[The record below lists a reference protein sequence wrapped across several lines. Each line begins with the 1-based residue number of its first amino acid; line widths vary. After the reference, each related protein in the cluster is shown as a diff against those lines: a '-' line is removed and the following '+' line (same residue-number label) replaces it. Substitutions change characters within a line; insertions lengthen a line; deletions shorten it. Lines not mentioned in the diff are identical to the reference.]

1 MTLSRSLTI
10 ATAAFATVISLA
22 IGGLELWQKRAS
34 EIRNVHERFA
44 LIDSNS
50 VPALSELVWHL
61 NGAGLQRLA
70 EGIAKQ
76 RDVSRVTI
84 RNAEETLVEIGQPT
98 SGAILREFPLIR
110 SLGTAQVMP
119 EPGEQLG
126 VLLIEVD
133 QSSIERRLLFESI
146 DKLLFSLVLIVL
158 VAGFVLVLLERRVMR
173 HMRRVASHVDQ
184 LRPENLDERLT
195 LERPARARPDELQM
209 LVNGIERMQDS
220 LRQAIDGLEVDI
232 VERMRVEKALREAKA
247 LTDAVFEN
255 VPLMI
260 FLKEAND
267 LKYVMFNRAGEELLG
282 YERQHL
288 LGKTD
293 LDSFP
298 LEQATYFAAADREV
312 LDGEAGRLDV
322 PEERVATASNGER
335 LLHTRKVRIQSPDG
349 TSKFLL
355 GISEDITERKAAEA
369 ELEQHRHNLEALVA
383 TRTAELEMANQ
394 SLSQAKTVA
403 DAANVTKSAF
413 LANMSHEIR
422 TPINGIIGIANLLRR
437 EGVSPQQA
445 KRLDTIDASSQHLLS
460 VINNILDISKI
471 EAGKF
476 TLEEAPV
483 DIGNLLSNVNSILAE
498 RLQAKGL
505 HLQME
510 IGQLPSDLWGDPTRL
525 QQALLNYVTNAV
537 KFTDQGKI
545 TLRVINLNETDDCA
559 MLRFEVTDT
568 GIGIA
573 PQAMR
578 RLFSTFEQADNS
590 MTRKYGGTGLGLAI
604 TRHLAELMG
613 GEAGVESTPSVGST
627 FWFSVCLK
635 KMERRRNVERQE
647 QSVAVDAESLI
658 RQRFAGQR
666 ILVADDEPLNQEIA
680 MTLLQAVGLL
690 VDTADDGVQAVEL
703 VCKRRYAAIF
713 MDMQMPKLNGL
724 EAVRQIR
731 NFAGCGDLQIIAMT
745 ANAFA
750 EDKALCIDAGMN
762 DFLLKPFMPEQLFGV
777 VLRALGQR
785 QAT

>member
-22 IGGLELWQKRAS
+22 IGGLELWQKRES

-50 VPALSELVWHL
+50 VPALSELIWHL
-61 NGAGLQRLA
+61 NGVGLQRLA

-184 LRPENLDERLT
+184 LRPENLDEHLT

-312 LDGEAGRLDV
+312 LDGEVGRLDV

-394 SLSQAKTVA
+394 SLSQAKTAA
-403 DAANVTKSAF
+403 DVANVTKSAF

-422 TPINGIIGIANLLRR
+422 TQINGIIGVANLLRR

-483 DIGNLLSNVNSILAE
+483 DIGSVLGNVNSILAE

-510 IGQLPSDLWGDPTRL
+510 IGQLPCDLWGDPTRL

-573 PQAMR
+573 PEAMR

-731 NFAGCGDLQIIAMT
+731 NFAGCEDLQIIAMT

>member
-1 MTLSRSLTI
+1 MTLSRSLTL

-61 NGAGLQRLA
+61 NGVGLQRLA

-84 RNAEETLVEIGQPT
+84 RNAEDTLVEIGQPT
-98 SGAILREFPLIR
+98 SGAILREFPLVR
-110 SLGTAQVMP
+110 SLGTAKVMP

-126 VLLIEVD
+126 VLVIEVD
-133 QSSIERRLLFESI
+133 QSSIERRLLVESV

-173 HMRRVASHVDQ
+173 HMRRVASYVDQ
-184 LRPENLDERLT
+184 LTPENLDEHLT

-232 VERMRVEKALREAKA
+232 AERMRVEKALREAKA

-260 FLKEAND
+260 FLKEATD

-293 LDSFP
+293 LDSFS
-298 LEQATYFAAADREV
+298 LEQATRFSAADREV

-322 PEERVATASNGER
+322 PQELVSTASNGER

-355 GISEDITERKAAEA
+355 GISEDITDRKAVEA
-369 ELEQHRHNLEALVA
+369 ELEQHRHHLEALVA

-394 SLSQAKTVA
+394 SLSQAKTAA
-403 DAANVTKSAF
+403 DVANVTKSAF

-422 TPINGIIGIANLLRR
+422 TPINGIIGVANLLRR

-483 DIGNLLSNVNSILAE
+483 DIGSVLGNVNSILAE

-505 HLQME
+505 HLLME
-510 IGQLPSDLWGDPTRL
+510 IGQLPGNLWGDPTRL

-545 TLRVINLNETDDCA
+545 TLRVINQNETDDRVT
-559 MLRFEVTDT
+559 LRFEVTDT
-568 GIGIA
+568 GIGIT
-573 PQAMR
+573 PEAMS

-590 MTRKYGGTGLGLAI
+590 MTRKYGGTGLGLVI

-635 KMERRRNVERQE
+635 KMEMRRNVERQE
-647 QSVAVDAESLI
+647 PSAVVDAESLI
-658 RQRFAGQR
+658 RQRYAGQR

-703 VCKRRYAAIF
+703 VCKKRYAAIF

-750 EDKALCIDAGMN
+750 EDKALCIEAGMN
-762 DFLLKPFMPEQLFGV
+762 DFLVKPFMPEQLFGV
-777 VLRALGQR
+777 VLRALDQR
-785 QAT
+785 QAP

>member
-1 MTLSRSLTI
+1 MTLSRSLTL

-50 VPALSELVWHL
+50 VPALSELIWHL
-61 NGAGLQRLA
+61 NGVGLQRLA

-84 RNAEETLVEIGQPT
+84 RNAEDTLVEIGQPT
-98 SGAILREFPLIR
+98 SGAILREFPLVR
-110 SLGTAQVMP
+110 SLGTAKVMP

-126 VLLIEVD
+126 VLVIEVD
-133 QSSIERRLLFESI
+133 QSSIERRLLVESV

-173 HMRRVASHVDQ
+173 HMRRVASYVDQ
-184 LRPENLDERLT
+184 LTPENLDEHLT

-232 VERMRVEKALREAKA
+232 AERMRVEKALREATA
-247 LTDAVFEN
+247 LTDAVFVN

-260 FLKEAND
+260 FLKEATD

-293 LDSFP
+293 LDSFS
-298 LEQATYFAAADREV
+298 LEQATRFSAADREV

-322 PEERVATASNGER
+322 PQELVSTASNGER

-355 GISEDITERKAAEA
+355 GISEDITDRKAVEA
-369 ELEQHRHNLEALVA
+369 ELEQHRHHLEALVA

-394 SLSQAKTVA
+394 SLSQAKTAA
-403 DAANVTKSAF
+403 DVANVTKSAF

-422 TPINGIIGIANLLRR
+422 TQINGIIGVANLLRR

-483 DIGNLLSNVNSILAE
+483 DIGSVLGNVNSILAE

-505 HLQME
+505 HLLME
-510 IGQLPSDLWGDPTRL
+510 IGQLPGNLWGDPTRL

-545 TLRVINLNETDDCA
+545 TLRVINQNETDDRVT
-559 MLRFEVTDT
+559 LRFEVTDT
-568 GIGIA
+568 GIGIT
-573 PQAMR
+573 PEAMS

-590 MTRKYGGTGLGLAI
+590 MTRKYGGTGLGLVI

-635 KMERRRNVERQE
+635 KMEMRRNVERQE
-647 QSVAVDAESLI
+647 PSAVVDAESLI
-658 RQRFAGQR
+658 RQRYAGQR

-703 VCKRRYAAIF
+703 VCKKRYAAIF

-750 EDKALCIDAGMN
+750 EDKALCIEAGMN
-762 DFLLKPFMPEQLFGV
+762 DFLVKPFMPEQLFGV
-777 VLRALGQR
+777 VLRALDQR
-785 QAT
+785 QAP

>member
-1 MTLSRSLTI
+1 MTLSRSLTL

-50 VPALSELVWHL
+50 VPALSELIWHL
-61 NGAGLQRLA
+61 NGVGLQRLA

-84 RNAEETLVEIGQPT
+84 RNAEDTLVEIGQPT
-98 SGAILREFPLIR
+98 SGAILREFPLVR
-110 SLGTAQVMP
+110 SLGTAKVMP

-126 VLLIEVD
+126 VLVIEVD
-133 QSSIERRLLFESI
+133 QSSIERRLLVESV

-173 HMRRVASHVDQ
+173 HMRRVASYVDQ
-184 LRPENLDERLT
+184 LTPENLDEHLT

-232 VERMRVEKALREAKA
+232 AERMRVEKALREAKA

-260 FLKEAND
+260 FLKEATD

-293 LDSFP
+293 LDSFS
-298 LEQATYFAAADREV
+298 LEQATRFSAADREV

-322 PEERVATASNGER
+322 PQELVSTASNGER

-355 GISEDITERKAAEA
+355 GISEDITDRKAVEA
-369 ELEQHRHNLEALVA
+369 ELEQHRHHLEALVA

-394 SLSQAKTVA
+394 SLSQAKTAA
-403 DAANVTKSAF
+403 DVANVTKSAF

-422 TPINGIIGIANLLRR
+422 TPINGIIGVANLLRR

-483 DIGNLLSNVNSILAE
+483 DIGSVLGNVNSILAE

-505 HLQME
+505 HLLME
-510 IGQLPSDLWGDPTRL
+510 IGQLPGNLWGDPTRL

-545 TLRVINLNETDDCA
+545 TLRVINQNETDDRVT
-559 MLRFEVTDT
+559 LRFEVTDT
-568 GIGIA
+568 GIGIT
-573 PQAMR
+573 PEAMS

-590 MTRKYGGTGLGLAI
+590 MTRKYGGTGLGLVI

-635 KMERRRNVERQE
+635 KMKMRRNVERQE
-647 QSVAVDAESLI
+647 PSAVVDAESLI
-658 RQRFAGQR
+658 RQRYAGQR

-703 VCKRRYAAIF
+703 VCKKRYAAIF

-750 EDKALCIDAGMN
+750 EDKALCIEAGMN
-762 DFLLKPFMPEQLFGV
+762 DFLVKPFMPEQLFGV
-777 VLRALGQR
+777 VLRALDQR
-785 QAT
+785 QAP

>member
-1 MTLSRSLTI
+1 MTLSRSLTL

-61 NGAGLQRLA
+61 NGVGLQRLA

-84 RNAEETLVEIGQPT
+84 RNAEDTLVEIGQPT
-98 SGAILREFPLIR
+98 SGAILREFPLVR
-110 SLGTAQVMP
+110 SLGTAKVMP

-126 VLLIEVD
+126 VLVIEVD
-133 QSSIERRLLFESI
+133 QSSIERRLLVESV

-173 HMRRVASHVDQ
+173 HMRRVASYVDQ
-184 LRPENLDERLT
+184 LTPENLDEHLT

-232 VERMRVEKALREAKA
+232 AERMRVEKALREAKA

-260 FLKEAND
+260 FLKEATD

-293 LDSFP
+293 LDSFS
-298 LEQATYFAAADREV
+298 LEQATRFSAADREV

-322 PEERVATASNGER
+322 SQELVSTASNGER

-355 GISEDITERKAAEA
+355 GISEDITDRKAVEA
-369 ELEQHRHNLEALVA
+369 ELEQHRHHLEALVA

-394 SLSQAKTVA
+394 SLSQAKTAA
-403 DAANVTKSAF
+403 DVANVTKSAF

-422 TPINGIIGIANLLRR
+422 TPINGIIGVANLLRR

-483 DIGNLLSNVNSILAE
+483 DIGSVLGNVNSILAE

-505 HLQME
+505 HLLME
-510 IGQLPSDLWGDPTRL
+510 IGQLPGNLWGDPTRL

-545 TLRVINLNETDDCA
+545 TLRVINQNETDDRVT
-559 MLRFEVTDT
+559 LRFEVTDT
-568 GIGIA
+568 GIGIT
-573 PQAMR
+573 PEAMS

-590 MTRKYGGTGLGLAI
+590 MTRKYGGTGLGLVI

-635 KMERRRNVERQE
+635 KMEMRRNVERQE
-647 QSVAVDAESLI
+647 PSAVVDAESLI
-658 RQRFAGQR
+658 RQRYAGQR

-703 VCKRRYAAIF
+703 VCKKRYAAIF

-750 EDKALCIDAGMN
+750 EDKALCIEAGMN
-762 DFLLKPFMPEQLFGV
+762 DFLVKPFMPEQLFGV
-777 VLRALGQR
+777 VLRALDQR
-785 QAT
+785 QAP

>member
-1 MTLSRSLTI
+1 MTLSRSLTL

-50 VPALSELVWHL
+50 VPALSELIWHL
-61 NGAGLQRLA
+61 NGVGLQRLA

-84 RNAEETLVEIGQPT
+84 RNAEDTLVEIGQPT
-98 SGAILREFPLIR
+98 SGAILREFPLVR
-110 SLGTAQVMP
+110 SLGTAKVMP

-126 VLLIEVD
+126 VLVIEVD
-133 QSSIERRLLFESI
+133 QSSIERRLLVESV

-158 VAGFVLVLLERRVMR
+158 VAGFVLVLLERRLMR
-173 HMRRVASHVDQ
+173 HMRRVASYVDQ
-184 LRPENLDERLT
+184 LTPENLDEHLT

-232 VERMRVEKALREAKA
+232 AERMRVEKALREAKA

-260 FLKEAND
+260 FLKEATD

-293 LDSFP
+293 LDSFS
-298 LEQATYFAAADREV
+298 LEQATRFSAADREV

-322 PEERVATASNGER
+322 PQELVSTASNGER

-355 GISEDITERKAAEA
+355 GISEDITDRKAVEA
-369 ELEQHRHNLEALVA
+369 ELEQHRHHLEALVA

-394 SLSQAKTVA
+394 SLSQAKTAA
-403 DAANVTKSAF
+403 DVANVTKSAF

-422 TPINGIIGIANLLRR
+422 TPINGIIGVANLLRR

-483 DIGNLLSNVNSILAE
+483 DIGSVLGNVNSILAE

-505 HLQME
+505 HLLME
-510 IGQLPSDLWGDPTRL
+510 IGQLPGNLWGDPTRL

-545 TLRVINLNETDDCA
+545 TLRVINQNETDDCVT
-559 MLRFEVTDT
+559 LRFEVTDT
-568 GIGIA
+568 GIGIT
-573 PQAMR
+573 PEAMS

-590 MTRKYGGTGLGLAI
+590 MTRKYGGTGLGLVI

-635 KMERRRNVERQE
+635 KMEMRRNVERQE
-647 QSVAVDAESLI
+647 PSAVVDAESLI
-658 RQRFAGQR
+658 RQRYAGQR

-703 VCKRRYAAIF
+703 VCKKRYAAIF

-750 EDKALCIDAGMN
+750 EDKALCIEAGMN
-762 DFLLKPFMPEQLFGV
+762 DFLVKPFMPEQLFGV
-777 VLRALGQR
+777 VLRALDQR
-785 QAT
+785 QAP

>member
-1 MTLSRSLTI
+1 MTLSRSLTL

-61 NGAGLQRLA
+61 NGVGLQRLA

-84 RNAEETLVEIGQPT
+84 RNAEDTLVEIGQPT
-98 SGAILREFPLIR
+98 SGAILREFPLVR
-110 SLGTAQVMP
+110 SLGTAKVMP

-126 VLLIEVD
+126 VLVIEVD
-133 QSSIERRLLFESI
+133 QSSIERRLLVESV

-173 HMRRVASHVDQ
+173 HMRRVASYVDQ
-184 LRPENLDERLT
+184 LTPENLDEHLT

-232 VERMRVEKALREAKA
+232 AERMRVEKALREAKA

-260 FLKEAND
+260 FLKEATD

-293 LDSFP
+293 LDSFS
-298 LEQATYFAAADREV
+298 LEQATRFTAADREV

-322 PEERVATASNGER
+322 PQELVSTASNGER

-355 GISEDITERKAAEA
+355 GISEDITDRKAVEA
-369 ELEQHRHNLEALVA
+369 ELEQHRHHLEALVA

-394 SLSQAKTVA
+394 SLSQAKTAA
-403 DAANVTKSAF
+403 DVANVTKSAF

-422 TPINGIIGIANLLRR
+422 TPINGIIGVANLLRR

-483 DIGNLLSNVNSILAE
+483 DIGSVLGNVNSILAE

-505 HLQME
+505 HLLME
-510 IGQLPSDLWGDPTRL
+510 IGQLPGNLWGDPTRL

-545 TLRVINLNETDDCA
+545 TLRVINQNETDDCVT
-559 MLRFEVTDT
+559 LRFEVTDT
-568 GIGIA
+568 GIGIT
-573 PQAMR
+573 PEAMS

-590 MTRKYGGTGLGLAI
+590 MTRKYGGTGLGLVI

-635 KMERRRNVERQE
+635 KMKMRRNVERQE
-647 QSVAVDAESLI
+647 PSAVVDAESLI
-658 RQRFAGQR
+658 RQRYAGQR

-703 VCKRRYAAIF
+703 VCKKRYAAIF

-750 EDKALCIDAGMN
+750 EDKALCIEAGMN
-762 DFLLKPFMPEQLFGV
+762 DFLVKPFMPEQLFGV
-777 VLRALGQR
+777 VLRALDQR
-785 QAT
+785 

>member
-1 MTLSRSLTI
+1 MTLSRSLTL

-50 VPALSELVWHL
+50 VPALSELIWHL
-61 NGAGLQRLA
+61 NGVGLQRLA

-84 RNAEETLVEIGQPT
+84 RNAEDTLVEIGQPT
-98 SGAILREFPLIR
+98 SGAILREFPLVR
-110 SLGTAQVMP
+110 SLGTAKVMP

-126 VLLIEVD
+126 VLVIEVD
-133 QSSIERRLLFESI
+133 QSSIERRLLVESV

-173 HMRRVASHVDQ
+173 HMRRVASYVDQ
-184 LRPENLDERLT
+184 LTPENLDEHLT

-232 VERMRVEKALREAKA
+232 AERMRVEKALREAKA

-260 FLKEAND
+260 FLKEATD

-293 LDSFP
+293 LDSFS
-298 LEQATYFAAADREV
+298 LEQATRFSAADREV

-322 PEERVATASNGER
+322 PQELVSTASNGER

-355 GISEDITERKAAEA
+355 GISEDITDRKAVEA
-369 ELEQHRHNLEALVA
+369 ELEQHRHHLEALVA

-394 SLSQAKTVA
+394 SLSQAKTAA
-403 DAANVTKSAF
+403 DVANVTKSAF

-422 TPINGIIGIANLLRR
+422 TQINGIIGVANLLRR

-483 DIGNLLSNVNSILAE
+483 DIGSVLGNVNSILAE

-505 HLQME
+505 HLLME
-510 IGQLPSDLWGDPTRL
+510 IGQLPGNLWGDPTRL

-545 TLRVINLNETDDCA
+545 TLRVINQNETDDCVT
-559 MLRFEVTDT
+559 LRFEVTDT
-568 GIGIA
+568 GIGIT
-573 PQAMR
+573 PEAMS

-635 KMERRRNVERQE
+635 KMEMRRNVERQE
-647 QSVAVDAESLI
+647 PSAVVDAESLI
-658 RQRFAGQR
+658 RQRYAGQR

-703 VCKRRYAAIF
+703 VCKKRYAAIF

-750 EDKALCIDAGMN
+750 EDKALCIEAGMN
-762 DFLLKPFMPEQLFGV
+762 DFLVKPFMPEQLFGV
-777 VLRALGQR
+777 VLRALDQR
-785 QAT
+785 QAP

>member
-1 MTLSRSLTI
+1 MI
-10 ATAAFATVISLA
+10 
-22 IGGLELWQKRAS
+22 
-34 EIRNVHERFA
+34 
-44 LIDSNS
+44 
-50 VPALSELVWHL
+50 WHL
-61 NGAGLQRLA
+61 NGVGLQRLA

-84 RNAEETLVEIGQPT
+84 RNAEDTLVEIGQPT
-98 SGAILREFPLIR
+98 SGAILREFPLVR
-110 SLGTAQVMP
+110 SLGTAKVMP

-126 VLLIEVD
+126 VLVIEVD
-133 QSSIERRLLFESI
+133 QSSIERRLLVESV

-173 HMRRVASHVDQ
+173 HMRRVASYVDQ
-184 LRPENLDERLT
+184 LTPENLDEHLT

-232 VERMRVEKALREAKA
+232 AERMRVEKALREAKA

-260 FLKEAND
+260 FLKEATD

-293 LDSFP
+293 LDSFS
-298 LEQATYFAAADREV
+298 LEQATRFSAADREV

-322 PEERVATASNGER
+322 PQESVSTASNGER

-355 GISEDITERKAAEA
+355 GISEDITDRKAVEA
-369 ELEQHRHNLEALVA
+369 ELEQHRHHLEALVA

-394 SLSQAKTVA
+394 SLSQAKTAA
-403 DAANVTKSAF
+403 DVANVTKSAF

-422 TPINGIIGIANLLRR
+422 TPINGIIGVANLLRR

-483 DIGNLLSNVNSILAE
+483 DIGSVLGNVNSILAE

-505 HLQME
+505 HLLME
-510 IGQLPSDLWGDPTRL
+510 IGQLPGNLWGDPTRL

-545 TLRVINLNETDDCA
+545 TLRVINQNETDDRVT
-559 MLRFEVTDT
+559 LRFEVTDT
-568 GIGIA
+568 GIGIT
-573 PQAMR
+573 PEAMS

-590 MTRKYGGTGLGLAI
+590 MTRKYGGTGLGLVI

-635 KMERRRNVERQE
+635 KMEMRRNVERQE
-647 QSVAVDAESLI
+647 PSAVVDAESLI
-658 RQRFAGQR
+658 RQRYAGQR

-703 VCKRRYAAIF
+703 VCKKRYAAIF

-750 EDKALCIDAGMN
+750 EDKALCIEAGMN
-762 DFLLKPFMPEQLFGV
+762 DFLVKPFMPEQLFGV
-777 VLRALGQR
+777 VLRALDQR
-785 QAT
+785 QAP

>member
-1 MTLSRSLTI
+1 MTLSRSLTL

-50 VPALSELVWHL
+50 VPALSELIWHL
-61 NGAGLQRLA
+61 NGVGLQRLA

-84 RNAEETLVEIGQPT
+84 RNAEDTLVEIGQPT
-98 SGAILREFPLIR
+98 SGAILREFPLVR
-110 SLGTAQVMP
+110 SLGTAKVMP

-126 VLLIEVD
+126 VLVIEVD
-133 QSSIERRLLFESI
+133 QSSIERRLLVESV

-173 HMRRVASHVDQ
+173 HMRRVASYVDQ
-184 LRPENLDERLT
+184 LTPENLDEHLT

-209 LVNGIERMQDS
+209 LVDGIERMQDS

-232 VERMRVEKALREAKA
+232 AERMRVEKALREAKA

-260 FLKEAND
+260 FLKEATD

-293 LDSFP
+293 LDSFS
-298 LEQATYFAAADREV
+298 LEQATRFSAADREV

-322 PEERVATASNGER
+322 PQELVSTASNGER

-355 GISEDITERKAAEA
+355 GISEDITDRKAVEA
-369 ELEQHRHNLEALVA
+369 ELEQHRHHLEALVA

-394 SLSQAKTVA
+394 SLSQAKTAA
-403 DAANVTKSAF
+403 DVANVTKSAF

-422 TPINGIIGIANLLRR
+422 TQINGIIGVANLLRR

-483 DIGNLLSNVNSILAE
+483 DIGSVLGNVNSILAE

-505 HLQME
+505 HLLME
-510 IGQLPSDLWGDPTRL
+510 IGQLPGNLWGDPTRL

-545 TLRVINLNETDDCA
+545 TLRVINQNETDDCVT
-559 MLRFEVTDT
+559 LRFEVTDT
-568 GIGIA
+568 GIGIT
-573 PQAMR
+573 PEAMS

-590 MTRKYGGTGLGLAI
+590 MTRKYGGTGLGLVI

-635 KMERRRNVERQE
+635 KMEMRRNVERQE
-647 QSVAVDAESLI
+647 PSAVVDAESLI
-658 RQRFAGQR
+658 RQRYAGQR

-703 VCKRRYAAIF
+703 VCKKRYAAIF

-750 EDKALCIDAGMN
+750 EDKALCIEAGMN
-762 DFLLKPFMPEQLFGV
+762 DFLVKPFMPEQLFGV
-777 VLRALGQR
+777 VLRALDQR
-785 QAT
+785 QAP

>member
-1 MTLSRSLTI
+1 MTLSRSLTL

-50 VPALSELVWHL
+50 VPALSELIWHL
-61 NGAGLQRLA
+61 NGVGLQRLA

-84 RNAEETLVEIGQPT
+84 RNAEDTLVEIGQPT
-98 SGAILREFPLIR
+98 SGAILREFPLVR
-110 SLGTAQVMP
+110 SLGTAKVMP

-126 VLLIEVD
+126 VLVIEVD
-133 QSSIERRLLFESI
+133 QSSIERRLLVESV

-173 HMRRVASHVDQ
+173 HMRRVASYVDQ
-184 LRPENLDERLT
+184 LTPENLDEHLT

-232 VERMRVEKALREAKA
+232 AERMRVEKALREAKA

-260 FLKEAND
+260 FLKEATD

-293 LDSFP
+293 LDSFS
-298 LEQATYFAAADREV
+298 LEQATRFSAADREV

-322 PEERVATASNGER
+322 PQESVSTASNGER

-355 GISEDITERKAAEA
+355 GISEDITDRKAVEA
-369 ELEQHRHNLEALVA
+369 ELEQHRHHLEALVA

-394 SLSQAKTVA
+394 SLSQAKTAA
-403 DAANVTKSAF
+403 DVANVTKSAF

-422 TPINGIIGIANLLRR
+422 TQINGIIGVANLLRR

-483 DIGNLLSNVNSILAE
+483 DIGSVLGNVNSILAE

-505 HLQME
+505 HLLME
-510 IGQLPSDLWGDPTRL
+510 IGQLPGNLWGDPTRL

-545 TLRVINLNETDDCA
+545 TLRVINQNETDDRVT
-559 MLRFEVTDT
+559 LRFEVTDT
-568 GIGIA
+568 GIGIT
-573 PQAMR
+573 PEAMS

-590 MTRKYGGTGLGLAI
+590 MTRKYGGTGLGLVI

-635 KMERRRNVERQE
+635 KMEMRRNVERQE
-647 QSVAVDAESLI
+647 PSAVVDAESLI
-658 RQRFAGQR
+658 RQRYAGQR

-703 VCKRRYAAIF
+703 VCKKRYAAIF

-750 EDKALCIDAGMN
+750 EDKALCIEAGMN
-762 DFLLKPFMPEQLFGV
+762 DFLVKPFMPEQLFGV
-777 VLRALGQR
+777 VLRALDQR
-785 QAT
+785 QAP

>member
-1 MTLSRSLTI
+1 MTLSRSLTL

-61 NGAGLQRLA
+61 NGVGLQRLA

-84 RNAEETLVEIGQPT
+84 RNAEDTLVEIGQPT
-98 SGAILREFPLIR
+98 SGAILREFPLVR
-110 SLGTAQVMP
+110 SLGTAKVMP

-126 VLLIEVD
+126 VLVIEVD
-133 QSSIERRLLFESI
+133 QSSIERRLLVESV

-173 HMRRVASHVDQ
+173 HMRRVASYVDQ
-184 LRPENLDERLT
+184 LTPENLDEHLT

-232 VERMRVEKALREAKA
+232 AERMRVEKALREAKA

-260 FLKEAND
+260 FLKEATD

-293 LDSFP
+293 LDSFS
-298 LEQATYFAAADREV
+298 LEQATRFSAADREV

-322 PEERVATASNGER
+322 PQELVSTASNGER

-355 GISEDITERKAAEA
+355 GISEDITDRKAVEA
-369 ELEQHRHNLEALVA
+369 ELEQHRHHLEALVA

-394 SLSQAKTVA
+394 SLSQAKTAA
-403 DAANVTKSAF
+403 DVANVTKSAF

-422 TPINGIIGIANLLRR
+422 TQINGIIGVANLLRR

-483 DIGNLLSNVNSILAE
+483 DIGSVLGNVNSILAE

-505 HLQME
+505 HLLME
-510 IGQLPSDLWGDPTRL
+510 IGQLPGNLWGDPTRL

-545 TLRVINLNETDDCA
+545 TLRVINQNETDDCVT
-559 MLRFEVTDT
+559 LRFEVTDT
-568 GIGIA
+568 GIGIT
-573 PQAMR
+573 PEAMS

-590 MTRKYGGTGLGLAI
+590 MTRKYGGTGLGLVI

-635 KMERRRNVERQE
+635 KMEMRRNVERQE
-647 QSVAVDAESLI
+647 PSAVVDAESLI
-658 RQRFAGQR
+658 RQRYAGQR

-703 VCKRRYAAIF
+703 VCKKRYAAIF

-750 EDKALCIDAGMN
+750 EDKALCIEAGMN
-762 DFLLKPFMPEQLFGV
+762 DFLVKPFMPEQLFGV
-777 VLRALGQR
+777 VLRALDQR
-785 QAT
+785 QAP

>member
-1 MTLSRSLTI
+1 MTLSRSLTL

-50 VPALSELVWHL
+50 VPALSELIWHL
-61 NGAGLQRLA
+61 NGVGLQRLA

-84 RNAEETLVEIGQPT
+84 RNAEDTLVEIGQPT
-98 SGAILREFPLIR
+98 SGAILREFPLVR
-110 SLGTAQVMP
+110 SLGTAKVMP

-126 VLLIEVD
+126 VLVIEVD
-133 QSSIERRLLFESI
+133 QSSIERRLLVESV

-173 HMRRVASHVDQ
+173 HMRRVASYVDQ
-184 LRPENLDERLT
+184 LTPENLDEHLT

-209 LVNGIERMQDS
+209 LVDGIERMQDS

-232 VERMRVEKALREAKA
+232 AERMRVEKALREAKA

-260 FLKEAND
+260 FLKEATD

-293 LDSFP
+293 LDSFS
-298 LEQATYFAAADREV
+298 LEQATRFSAADREV

-322 PEERVATASNGER
+322 PQELVSTASNGER

-355 GISEDITERKAAEA
+355 GISEDITDRKAVEA
-369 ELEQHRHNLEALVA
+369 ELEQHRHHLEALVA

-394 SLSQAKTVA
+394 SLSQAKTAA
-403 DAANVTKSAF
+403 DVANVTKSAF

-422 TPINGIIGIANLLRR
+422 TQINGIIGVANLLRR

-483 DIGNLLSNVNSILAE
+483 DIGSVLGNVNSILAE

-505 HLQME
+505 HLLME
-510 IGQLPSDLWGDPTRL
+510 IGQLPGNLWGDPTRL

-545 TLRVINLNETDDCA
+545 TLRVINQNETDDRVT
-559 MLRFEVTDT
+559 LRFEVTDT
-568 GIGIA
+568 GIGIT
-573 PQAMR
+573 PEAMS

-590 MTRKYGGTGLGLAI
+590 MTRKYGGTGLGLVI

-635 KMERRRNVERQE
+635 KMEMRRNVERQE
-647 QSVAVDAESLI
+647 PSAVVDAESLI
-658 RQRFAGQR
+658 RQRYAGQR

-703 VCKRRYAAIF
+703 VCKKRYAAIF

-750 EDKALCIDAGMN
+750 EDKALCIEAGMN
-762 DFLLKPFMPEQLFGV
+762 DFLVKPFMPEQLFGV
-777 VLRALGQR
+777 VLRALDQR
-785 QAT
+785 QAP

>member
-1 MTLSRSLTI
+1 MTLSRSLTL

-22 IGGLELWQKRAS
+22 IGGLELWQKHAS
-34 EIRNVHERFA
+34 ELRNVHERFA
-44 LIDSNS
+44 LIESNS

-61 NGAGLQRLA
+61 NGLGLEHLA

-84 RNAEETLVEIGQPT
+84 RSAEETLVEIGKPT
-98 SGAILREFPLIR
+98 SGAILREFPLVR
-110 SLGTAQVMP
+110 SLGPAQVRP

-126 VLLIEVD
+126 VLAIEVD
-133 QSSIERRLLFESI
+133 QSAIKRRLLAESA

-173 HMRRVASHVDQ
+173 HMRRVASYVDQ
-184 LRPENLDERLT
+184 LTPENLDEHLT
-195 LERPARARPDELQM
+195 LERAARTHPDELQM
-209 LVNGIERMQDS
+209 LVNGVERMQDS

-232 VERMRVEKALREAKA
+232 AERMRVEKALREAKA

-260 FLKEAND
+260 FLKEATD

-293 LDSFP
+293 LDSFS
-298 LEQATYFAAADREV
+298 LEQATRFTAADREV

-322 PEERVATASNGER
+322 PQESVSTASNGER

-355 GISEDITERKAAEA
+355 GISEDITDRKAVEA
-369 ELEQHRHNLEALVA
+369 ELEQHRHHLEALVA

-394 SLSQAKTVA
+394 SLSQAKTAA
-403 DAANVTKSAF
+403 DVANVTKSAF

-422 TPINGIIGIANLLRR
+422 TPINGIIGVANLLRR

-483 DIGNLLSNVNSILAE
+483 DIGSVLGNVNSILAE

-505 HLQME
+505 HLLME
-510 IGQLPSDLWGDPTRL
+510 IGQLPGNLWGDPTRL

-545 TLRVINLNETDDCA
+545 TLRVINQNETDDCVT
-559 MLRFEVTDT
+559 LRFEVTDT
-568 GIGIA
+568 GIGIT
-573 PQAMR
+573 PEAMS

-590 MTRKYGGTGLGLAI
+590 MTRKYGGTGLGLVI

-635 KMERRRNVERQE
+635 KMKMRRNVERQE
-647 QSVAVDAESLI
+647 PSAVVDAESLI
-658 RQRFAGQR
+658 RQRYAGQR

-703 VCKRRYAAIF
+703 VCKKRYAAIF

-750 EDKALCIDAGMN
+750 EDKALCIEAGMN
-762 DFLLKPFMPEQLFGV
+762 DFLVKPFMPEQLFGV
-777 VLRALGQR
+777 VLRALDQR
-785 QAT
+785 QAP

>member
-1 MTLSRSLTI
+1 MTLSRSLTL

-61 NGAGLQRLA
+61 NGVGLQRLA

-84 RNAEETLVEIGQPT
+84 RNAEDTLVEIGQPT
-98 SGAILREFPLIR
+98 SGAILREFPLVR
-110 SLGTAQVMP
+110 SLGTAKVMP

-126 VLLIEVD
+126 VLVIEVD
-133 QSSIERRLLFESI
+133 QSSIERRLLVESV

-173 HMRRVASHVDQ
+173 HMRRVASYVDQ
-184 LRPENLDERLT
+184 LTPENLDEHLT

-232 VERMRVEKALREAKA
+232 AERMRVEKALREAKA

-260 FLKEAND
+260 FLKEATD

-293 LDSFP
+293 LDSFS
-298 LEQATYFAAADREV
+298 LEQATRFSAADREV

-322 PEERVATASNGER
+322 PQELVSTASNGER

-355 GISEDITERKAAEA
+355 GISEDITDRKAVEA
-369 ELEQHRHNLEALVA
+369 ELEQHRHHLEALVA

-394 SLSQAKTVA
+394 SLSQAKTAA
-403 DAANVTKSAF
+403 DVANVTKSAF

-422 TPINGIIGIANLLRR
+422 TQINGIIGVANLLRR

-483 DIGNLLSNVNSILAE
+483 DIGSVLGNVNSILAE

-505 HLQME
+505 HLLME
-510 IGQLPSDLWGDPTRL
+510 IGQLPGNLWGDPTRL

-545 TLRVINLNETDDCA
+545 TLRVINQNETDDRVT
-559 MLRFEVTDT
+559 LRFEVTDT
-568 GIGIA
+568 GIGIT
-573 PQAMR
+573 PEAMS

-590 MTRKYGGTGLGLAI
+590 MTRKYGGTGLGLVI

-635 KMERRRNVERQE
+635 KMEMRRNVERQE
-647 QSVAVDAESLI
+647 PSAVVDAESLI
-658 RQRFAGQR
+658 RQRYAGQR

-703 VCKRRYAAIF
+703 VCKKRYAAIF

-750 EDKALCIDAGMN
+750 EDKALCIEAGMN
-762 DFLLKPFMPEQLFGV
+762 DFLVKPFMPEQLFGV
-777 VLRALGQR
+777 VLRALDQR
-785 QAT
+785 QAP

>member
-1 MTLSRSLTI
+1 MTLSRSLTL

-50 VPALSELVWHL
+50 VPALSELIWHL
-61 NGAGLQRLA
+61 NGVGLQRLA

-84 RNAEETLVEIGQPT
+84 RNAEDTLVEIGQPT
-98 SGAILREFPLIR
+98 SGAILREFPLVR
-110 SLGTAQVMP
+110 SLGTAKVMP

-126 VLLIEVD
+126 VLVIEVD
-133 QSSIERRLLFESI
+133 QSSIERRLLVESV

-173 HMRRVASHVDQ
+173 HMRRVASYVDQ
-184 LRPENLDERLT
+184 LTPENLDEHLT

-232 VERMRVEKALREAKA
+232 AERMRVEKALREAKA

-260 FLKEAND
+260 FLKEATD

-293 LDSFP
+293 LDSFS
-298 LEQATYFAAADREV
+298 LEQATRFTAADREV

-322 PEERVATASNGER
+322 PQELVSTASNGER

-355 GISEDITERKAAEA
+355 GISEDITDRKAVEA
-369 ELEQHRHNLEALVA
+369 ELEQHRHHLEALVA

-394 SLSQAKTVA
+394 SLSQAKTAA
-403 DAANVTKSAF
+403 DVANVTKSAF

-422 TPINGIIGIANLLRR
+422 TQINGIIGVANLLRR

-483 DIGNLLSNVNSILAE
+483 DIGSVLGNVNSILAE

-505 HLQME
+505 HLLME
-510 IGQLPSDLWGDPTRL
+510 IGQLPGNLWGDPTRL

-545 TLRVINLNETDDCA
+545 TLRVINQNETDDRVT
-559 MLRFEVTDT
+559 LRFEVTDT
-568 GIGIA
+568 GIGIT
-573 PQAMR
+573 PEAMS

-590 MTRKYGGTGLGLAI
+590 MTRKYGGTGLGLVI

-635 KMERRRNVERQE
+635 KMEMRRNVECQE
-647 QSVAVDAESLI
+647 PSAVVDAESLI
-658 RQRFAGQR
+658 RQRYAGQR

-703 VCKRRYAAIF
+703 VCKKRYAAIF

-750 EDKALCIDAGMN
+750 EDKALCIEAGMN
-762 DFLLKPFMPEQLFGV
+762 DFLVKPFMPEQLFGV
-777 VLRALGQR
+777 VLRALDQR
-785 QAT
+785 QAP

>member
-1 MTLSRSLTI
+1 MTLSRSLTL

-50 VPALSELVWHL
+50 VPALSELIWHL
-61 NGAGLQRLA
+61 NGVGLQRLA

-84 RNAEETLVEIGQPT
+84 RNAEDTLVEIGQPT
-98 SGAILREFPLIR
+98 SGAILREFPLVR
-110 SLGTAQVMP
+110 SLGTAKVMP

-126 VLLIEVD
+126 VLVIEVD
-133 QSSIERRLLFESI
+133 QSSIERRLLVESV

-173 HMRRVASHVDQ
+173 HMRRVASYVDQ
-184 LRPENLDERLT
+184 LTPENLDEHLT

-232 VERMRVEKALREAKA
+232 AERMRVEKALREAKA

-260 FLKEAND
+260 FLKEATD

-293 LDSFP
+293 LDSFS
-298 LEQATYFAAADREV
+298 LEQATRFSAADREV

-322 PEERVATASNGER
+322 PQELVSTASNGER

-355 GISEDITERKAAEA
+355 GISEDITDRKAVEA
-369 ELEQHRHNLEALVA
+369 ELEQHRHHLEALVA

-394 SLSQAKTVA
+394 SLSQAKTAA
-403 DAANVTKSAF
+403 DVANVTKSAF

-422 TPINGIIGIANLLRR
+422 TQINGIIGVANLLRR

-483 DIGNLLSNVNSILAE
+483 DIGSVLGNVNSILAE

-505 HLQME
+505 HLLME
-510 IGQLPSDLWGDPTRL
+510 IGQLPGNLWGDPTRL

-545 TLRVINLNETDDCA
+545 TLRVINQNETDDRVT
-559 MLRFEVTDT
+559 LRFEVTDT
-568 GIGIA
+568 GIGIT
-573 PQAMR
+573 PEAMS

-590 MTRKYGGTGLGLAI
+590 MTRKYGGTGLGLVI

-635 KMERRRNVERQE
+635 KMEMRRNVERQE
-647 QSVAVDAESLI
+647 PSAVVDAESLI
-658 RQRFAGQR
+658 RQRYAGQR

-703 VCKRRYAAIF
+703 VCKKRYAAIF

-750 EDKALCIDAGMN
+750 EDKALCIEAGMN
-762 DFLLKPFMPEQLFGV
+762 DFLVKPFMPEQLFGV
-777 VLRALGQR
+777 VLRALDQR
-785 QAT
+785 QAP

>member
-50 VPALSELVWHL
+50 VPALSELIWHL
-61 NGAGLQRLA
+61 NGVGLQRLA

-84 RNAEETLVEIGQPT
+84 RNAEDTLVEIGQPT
-98 SGAILREFPLIR
+98 SGAILREFPLVR
-110 SLGTAQVMP
+110 SLGTAKVMP

-126 VLLIEVD
+126 VLVIEVD
-133 QSSIERRLLFESI
+133 QSSIERRLLVESV

-173 HMRRVASHVDQ
+173 HMRRVASYVDQ
-184 LRPENLDERLT
+184 LTPENLDEHLT

-232 VERMRVEKALREAKA
+232 AERMRVEKALREAKA

-260 FLKEAND
+260 FLKEATD

-293 LDSFP
+293 LDSFS
-298 LEQATYFAAADREV
+298 LEQATRFSAADREV

-322 PEERVATASNGER
+322 PQELVSTASNGER

-355 GISEDITERKAAEA
+355 GISEDITDRKAVEA
-369 ELEQHRHNLEALVA
+369 ELEQHRHHLEALVA

-394 SLSQAKTVA
+394 SLSQAKTAA
-403 DAANVTKSAF
+403 DVANVTKSAF

-422 TPINGIIGIANLLRR
+422 TPINGIIGVANLLRR

-483 DIGNLLSNVNSILAE
+483 DIGSVLGNVNSILAE

-505 HLQME
+505 HLLME
-510 IGQLPSDLWGDPTRL
+510 IGQLPGNLWGDPTRL

-545 TLRVINLNETDDCA
+545 TLRVINQNETDDCVT
-559 MLRFEVTDT
+559 LRFEVTDT
-568 GIGIA
+568 GIGIT
-573 PQAMR
+573 PEAMS

-590 MTRKYGGTGLGLAI
+590 MTRKYGGTGLGLVI

-635 KMERRRNVERQE
+635 KMKMRRNVERQE
-647 QSVAVDAESLI
+647 PSAVVDAESLI
-658 RQRFAGQR
+658 RQRYAGQR

-703 VCKRRYAAIF
+703 VCKKRYAAIF

-750 EDKALCIDAGMN
+750 EDKALCIEAGMN
-762 DFLLKPFMPEQLFGV
+762 DFLVKPFMPEQLFGV
-777 VLRALGQR
+777 VLRALDQR
-785 QAT
+785 QAP

>member
-1 MTLSRSLTI
+1 M
-10 ATAAFATVISLA
+10 
-22 IGGLELWQKRAS
+22 
-34 EIRNVHERFA
+34 
-44 LIDSNS
+44 
-50 VPALSELVWHL
+50 
-61 NGAGLQRLA
+61 
-70 EGIAKQ
+70 
-76 RDVSRVTI
+76 
-84 RNAEETLVEIGQPT
+84 
-98 SGAILREFPLIR
+98 
-110 SLGTAQVMP
+110 
-119 EPGEQLG
+119 
-126 VLLIEVD
+126 
-133 QSSIERRLLFESI
+133 
-146 DKLLFSLVLIVL
+146 
-158 VAGFVLVLLERRVMR
+158 
-173 HMRRVASHVDQ
+173 
-184 LRPENLDERLT
+184 
-195 LERPARARPDELQM
+195 
-209 LVNGIERMQDS
+209 
-220 LRQAIDGLEVDI
+220 
-232 VERMRVEKALREAKA
+232 
-247 LTDAVFEN
+247 
-255 VPLMI
+255 
-260 FLKEAND
+260 
-267 LKYVMFNRAGEELLG
+267 
-282 YERQHL
+282 
-288 LGKTD
+288 
-293 LDSFP
+293 
-298 LEQATYFAAADREV
+298 
-312 LDGEAGRLDV
+312 
-322 PEERVATASNGER
+322 
-335 LLHTRKVRIQSPDG
+335 
-349 TSKFLL
+349 
-355 GISEDITERKAAEA
+355 
-369 ELEQHRHNLEALVA
+369 
-383 TRTAELEMANQ
+383 
-394 SLSQAKTVA
+394 
-403 DAANVTKSAF
+403 
-413 LANMSHEIR
+413 
-422 TPINGIIGIANLLRR
+422 
-437 EGVSPQQA
+437 
-445 KRLDTIDASSQHLLS
+445 
-460 VINNILDISKI
+460 
-471 EAGKF
+471 
-476 TLEEAPV
+476 
-483 DIGNLLSNVNSILAE
+483 
-498 RLQAKGL
+498 
-505 HLQME
+505 
-510 IGQLPSDLWGDPTRL
+510 
-525 QQALLNYVTNAV
+525 TNAV

-703 VCKRRYAAIF
+703 VCKKRYAAIF

>member
-98 SGAILREFPLIR
+98 SGAILREFPLVR
-110 SLGTAQVMP
+110 SLGTAKVMP

-126 VLLIEVD
+126 VLVIEVD
-133 QSSIERRLLFESI
+133 QSSIERRLLVESV

-173 HMRRVASHVDQ
+173 HMRRVASYVDQ
-184 LRPENLDERLT
+184 LTPENLDEHLT

-232 VERMRVEKALREAKA
+232 AERMRVEKALREAKA

-260 FLKEAND
+260 FLKEATD

-293 LDSFP
+293 LDSFS
-298 LEQATYFAAADREV
+298 LEQATRFSAADREV

-322 PEERVATASNGER
+322 PQESVSTASNGER

-355 GISEDITERKAAEA
+355 GISEDITDRKAVEA
-369 ELEQHRHNLEALVA
+369 ELEQHRHHLEALVA

-394 SLSQAKTVA
+394 SLSQAKTAA
-403 DAANVTKSAF
+403 DVANVTKSAF

-422 TPINGIIGIANLLRR
+422 TPINGIIGVANLLRR

-483 DIGNLLSNVNSILAE
+483 DIGSVLGNVNSILAE

-505 HLQME
+505 HLLME
-510 IGQLPSDLWGDPTRL
+510 IGQLPGNLWGDPTRL

-545 TLRVINLNETDDCA
+545 TLRVINQNETDDRVT
-559 MLRFEVTDT
+559 LRFEVTDT
-568 GIGIA
+568 GIGIT
-573 PQAMR
+573 PEAMS

-590 MTRKYGGTGLGLAI
+590 MTRKYGGTGLGLVI

-635 KMERRRNVERQE
+635 KMEMRRNVERQE
-647 QSVAVDAESLI
+647 PSAVVDAESLI
-658 RQRFAGQR
+658 RQRYAGQR

-703 VCKRRYAAIF
+703 VCKKRYAAIF

-750 EDKALCIDAGMN
+750 EDKALCIEAGMN
-762 DFLLKPFMPEQLFGV
+762 DFLVKPFMPEQLFGV
-777 VLRALGQR
+777 VLRALDQR
-785 QAT
+785 QAP

>member
-1 MTLSRSLTI
+1 MTLSRSLTL

-50 VPALSELVWHL
+50 VPALSELIWHL
-61 NGAGLQRLA
+61 NGVGLQRLA

-84 RNAEETLVEIGQPT
+84 RNAEDTLVEIGQPT
-98 SGAILREFPLIR
+98 SGAILREFPLVR
-110 SLGTAQVMP
+110 SLGTAKVMP

-126 VLLIEVD
+126 VLVIEVD
-133 QSSIERRLLFESI
+133 QSAIERRLLVESV

-173 HMRRVASHVDQ
+173 HMRRVASYVDQ
-184 LRPENLDERLT
+184 LTPENLDEHLT

-232 VERMRVEKALREAKA
+232 AERMRVEKALREAKA

-260 FLKEAND
+260 FLKEATD

-293 LDSFP
+293 LDSFS
-298 LEQATYFAAADREV
+298 LEQATRFSAADREV

-322 PEERVATASNGER
+322 PQESVSTASNGER

-355 GISEDITERKAAEA
+355 GISEDITDRKAVEA
-369 ELEQHRHNLEALVA
+369 ELEQHRHHLEALVA

-394 SLSQAKTVA
+394 SLSQAKTAA
-403 DAANVTKSAF
+403 DVANVTKSAF

-422 TPINGIIGIANLLRR
+422 TPINGIIGVANLLRR

-483 DIGNLLSNVNSILAE
+483 DIGSVLGNVNSILAE

-505 HLQME
+505 HLLME
-510 IGQLPSDLWGDPTRL
+510 IGQLPGNLWGDPTRL

-545 TLRVINLNETDDCA
+545 TLRVINQNETDDRVT
-559 MLRFEVTDT
+559 LRFEVTDT
-568 GIGIA
+568 GIGIT
-573 PQAMR
+573 PEAMS

-590 MTRKYGGTGLGLAI
+590 MTRKYGGTGLGLVI

-635 KMERRRNVERQE
+635 KMEMRRNVERQE
-647 QSVAVDAESLI
+647 PSAVVDAESLI
-658 RQRFAGQR
+658 RQRYAGQR

-703 VCKRRYAAIF
+703 VCKKRYAAIF

-750 EDKALCIDAGMN
+750 EDKALCIEAGMN
-762 DFLLKPFMPEQLFGV
+762 DFLVKPFMPEQLFGV
-777 VLRALGQR
+777 VLRALDQR
-785 QAT
+785 QAP

>member
-1 MTLSRSLTI
+1 MTLSRSLTL

-50 VPALSELVWHL
+50 VPALSELIWHL
-61 NGAGLQRLA
+61 NGVGLQRLA

-84 RNAEETLVEIGQPT
+84 RNAEDTLVEIGQPT
-98 SGAILREFPLIR
+98 SGAILREFPLVR
-110 SLGTAQVMP
+110 SLGTAKVMP

-126 VLLIEVD
+126 VLVIEVD
-133 QSSIERRLLFESI
+133 QSSIERRLLVESV

-173 HMRRVASHVDQ
+173 HMRRVASYVDQ
-184 LRPENLDERLT
+184 LTPENLDEHLT

-232 VERMRVEKALREAKA
+232 AERMRVEKALREAKA

-260 FLKEAND
+260 FLKEATD

-293 LDSFP
+293 LDSFS
-298 LEQATYFAAADREV
+298 LEQATRFSAADREV

-322 PEERVATASNGER
+322 PQELVSTASNGER

-355 GISEDITERKAAEA
+355 GISEDITDRKAVEA
-369 ELEQHRHNLEALVA
+369 ELEQHRHHLEALVA

-394 SLSQAKTVA
+394 SLSQAKTAA
-403 DAANVTKSAF
+403 DVANVTKSAF

-422 TPINGIIGIANLLRR
+422 TPINGIIGVANLLRR

-483 DIGNLLSNVNSILAE
+483 DIGSVLGNVNSILAE

-505 HLQME
+505 HLLME
-510 IGQLPSDLWGDPTRL
+510 IGQLPGNLWGDPTRL

-545 TLRVINLNETDDCA
+545 TLRVINQNETDDRVT
-559 MLRFEVTDT
+559 LRFEVTDT
-568 GIGIA
+568 GIGIT
-573 PQAMR
+573 PEAMS

-590 MTRKYGGTGLGLAI
+590 MTRKYGGTGLGLVI

-635 KMERRRNVERQE
+635 KMEMRRNVERQE
-647 QSVAVDAESLI
+647 PSAVVDAESLI
-658 RQRFAGQR
+658 RQRYAGQR

-703 VCKRRYAAIF
+703 VCKKRYAAIF

-750 EDKALCIDAGMN
+750 EDKALCIEAGMN
-762 DFLLKPFMPEQLFGV
+762 DFLVKPFMPEQLFGV
-777 VLRALGQR
+777 VLRALDQR
-785 QAT
+785 QAP

>member
-84 RNAEETLVEIGQPT
+84 RNAEDTLVEIGQPT
-98 SGAILREFPLIR
+98 SGAILREFPLVR
-110 SLGTAQVMP
+110 SLGTAKVMP

-126 VLLIEVD
+126 VLVIEVD
-133 QSSIERRLLFESI
+133 QSSIERRLLVESV

-158 VAGFVLVLLERRVMR
+158 VAGCVLVLLERRVMR
-173 HMRRVASHVDQ
+173 HMRRVASYVDQ
-184 LRPENLDERLT
+184 LTPENLDEHLT

-232 VERMRVEKALREAKA
+232 AERMRVEKALREAKA

-260 FLKEAND
+260 FLKEATD

-293 LDSFP
+293 LDSFS
-298 LEQATYFAAADREV
+298 LEQATRFAAADREV

-322 PEERVATASNGER
+322 PQELVSTASNGER

-355 GISEDITERKAAEA
+355 GISEDITDRKAVEA
-369 ELEQHRHNLEALVA
+369 ELEQHRHHLEALVA

-394 SLSQAKTVA
+394 SLSQAKTAA
-403 DAANVTKSAF
+403 DVANVTKSAF

-422 TPINGIIGIANLLRR
+422 TPINGIIGVANLLRR

-483 DIGNLLSNVNSILAE
+483 DIGSVLGNVNSILAE

-505 HLQME
+505 HLLME
-510 IGQLPSDLWGDPTRL
+510 IGQLPGDLWGDPTRL

-545 TLRVINLNETDDCA
+545 TLRVINQNETDDRVT
-559 MLRFEVTDT
+559 LRFEVTDT
-568 GIGIA
+568 GIGIT
-573 PQAMR
+573 PEAMS

-590 MTRKYGGTGLGLAI
+590 MTRKYGGTGLGLVI

-635 KMERRRNVERQE
+635 KMEMRRNVERQE
-647 QSVAVDAESLI
+647 PSAVVDAESLI
-658 RQRFAGQR
+658 RQRYAGQR

-703 VCKRRYAAIF
+703 VCKKRYAAIF

-750 EDKALCIDAGMN
+750 EDKALCIEAGMN
-762 DFLLKPFMPEQLFGV
+762 DFLVKPFMPEQLFGV
-777 VLRALGQR
+777 VLRALDQR
-785 QAT
+785 QAP

>member
-1 MTLSRSLTI
+1 MTLSRSLTL

-22 IGGLELWQKRAS
+22 IGGLELWQKRES

-50 VPALSELVWHL
+50 VPALSELIWHL
-61 NGAGLQRLA
+61 NGVGLQRLA

-84 RNAEETLVEIGQPT
+84 RNAEDTLVEIGQPT
-98 SGAILREFPLIR
+98 SGAILREFPLVR
-110 SLGTAQVMP
+110 SLGTAKVMP

-126 VLLIEVD
+126 VLVIEVD
-133 QSSIERRLLFESI
+133 QSSIERRLLVESV

-173 HMRRVASHVDQ
+173 HMRRVASYVDQ
-184 LRPENLDERLT
+184 LTPENLDEHLT

-232 VERMRVEKALREAKA
+232 AERMRVEKALREAKA

-260 FLKEAND
+260 FLKEATD

-293 LDSFP
+293 LDSFS
-298 LEQATYFAAADREV
+298 LEQATRFSAADREV

-322 PEERVATASNGER
+322 PQELVSTASNGER

-355 GISEDITERKAAEA
+355 GISEDITDRKAVEA
-369 ELEQHRHNLEALVA
+369 ELEQHRHHLEALVA

-394 SLSQAKTVA
+394 SLSQAKTAA
-403 DAANVTKSAF
+403 DVANVTKSAF

-422 TPINGIIGIANLLRR
+422 TQINGIIGVANLLRR

-483 DIGNLLSNVNSILAE
+483 DIGSVLGNVNSILAE

-505 HLQME
+505 HLLME
-510 IGQLPSDLWGDPTRL
+510 IGQLPGNLWGDPTRL

-545 TLRVINLNETDDCA
+545 TLRVINQNETDDRVT
-559 MLRFEVTDT
+559 LRFEVTDT
-568 GIGIA
+568 GIGIT
-573 PQAMR
+573 PEAMS

-590 MTRKYGGTGLGLAI
+590 MTRKYGGTGLGLVI

-635 KMERRRNVERQE
+635 KMEMRRNVERQE
-647 QSVAVDAESLI
+647 PSAVVDAESLI
-658 RQRFAGQR
+658 RQRYAGQR

-703 VCKRRYAAIF
+703 VCKKRYAAIF

-750 EDKALCIDAGMN
+750 EDKALCIEAGMN
-762 DFLLKPFMPEQLFGV
+762 DFLVKPFMPEQLFGV
-777 VLRALGQR
+777 VLRALDQR
-785 QAT
+785 QAP